1 MRHVGAQLMRT
12 ARDRLQRHPGERACR
27 CLDHRVVGH
36 RVARALV
43 AVLRDA
49 HERLLLA
56 LLLGEEG
63 RDPPLARLRHAGGER
78 PVDFPR
84 RARAE
89 GLRQCGG
96 RKAGLGDQQAA
107 GSVLVEPVHQPR
119 PLAVRRRAARS
130 TSSMPSRWRVVPEPP
145 CTDRPIGLFS
155 TSTSASS
162 CSVIDLRK
170 ARVFSSSAERRE
182 AGFGWFSLSGG
193 MRICWPV
200 SSRSFGSARL
210 PFTLTSPLRM
220 MRWMWLNDSPGKR
233 ASKNRSSRM
242 PDSSALTVTVW
253 TAVGSGAAAGA
264 SCGGC
269 GTDTGAAGRC
279 RGPLGSGRRP
289 PPKGDALG
297 P

>member
-1 MRHVGAQLMRT
+1 MCGGSGAVTSTVPPRGCGTAMRRASRCSRFCMPPGKLPVLLLEIFRIADDRMSDMRHVGAQLMRT

-27 CLDHRVVGH
+27 CLHHRVVGH
-36 RVARALV
+36 RVAGALV

-49 HERLLLA
+49 HERILLA

-63 RDPPLARLRHAGGER
+63 RDAPLARLRHAGGER

-89 GLRQCGG
+89 GLCQRRG

-107 GSVLVEPVHQPR
+107 GGVLVEPVHQPR
-119 PLAVRRRAARS
+119 PCPSGPGARS

-162 CSVIDLRK
+162 CNVMDLRN
-170 ARVFSSSAERRE
+170 ARVFSSSAERGA
-182 AGFGWFSLSGG
+182 AGFGWLSLSGG

-220 MRWMWLNDSPGKR
+220 MRWMWLNDRPG
-233 ASKNRSSRM
+233 N
-242 PDSSALTVTVW
+242 
-253 TAVGSGAAAGA
+253 
-264 SCGGC
+264 
-269 GTDTGAAGRC
+269 
-279 RGPLGSGRRP
+279 
-289 PPKGDALG
+289 
-297 P
+297 